1 MRQRRGALSAG
12 LGESNEAAS
21 QVARRH
27 SGRRS
32 ARIHTRKG
40 VKSFV
45 RLVVGGDTAG
55 NHGSA
60 ASYSVPR
67 SCLPRDERWK
77 LPAKGFSRKAR
88 LRGFSQHG
96 W

>member
-45 RLVVGGDTAG
+45 RLVVEGAT
-55 NHGSA
+55 
-60 ASYSVPR
+60 
-67 SCLPRDERWK
+67 
-77 LPAKGFSRKAR
+77 AR
-88 LRGFSQHG
+88 LFSTRLVNFTIVGEVEVWRVTKSRQG
-96 W
+96 